1 MIFGGVKMVMVGVL
15 VAAIAGAGIYV
26 MKLQRDNAIL
36 KENQIKLEA
45 SVESQKKVI
54 AQQAEDFGKILAA
67 NQKMNNLVNALKKDI
82 NDLDKRFNKGGR
94 DFGKVAKEKPKVI
107 ERIINK
113 GSDNALRCLEIAM
126 GAEVVA
132 VLLSGCSSVKKLD
145 IFTTEV
151 ERTPL
156 NLKTP
161 TPPELEKLKWII
173 ITSDNADEVM
183 AKLEEQGIDPVL
195 FGLTDKDFQLIAK
208 NFAQI
213 RAHMKK
219 LDDIVSEYKN
229 YYEAEETTPTK

>member
-1 MIFGGVKMVMVGVL
+1 MYRTIIS
-15 VAAIAGAGIYV
+15 AI
-26 MKLQRDNAIL
+26 
-36 KENQIKLEA
+36 
-45 SVESQKKVI
+45 
-54 AQQAEDFGKILAA
+54 
-67 NQKMNNLVNALKKDI
+67 
-82 NDLDKRFNKGGR
+82 
-94 DFGKVAKEKPKVI
+94 
-107 ERIINK
+107 
-113 GSDNALRCLEIAM
+113 
-126 GAEVVA
+126 VVA

-151 ERTPL
+151 ERQPL

-195 FGLTDKDFQLIAK
+195 LGLTDKDFQ
-208 NFAQI
+208 FAQI